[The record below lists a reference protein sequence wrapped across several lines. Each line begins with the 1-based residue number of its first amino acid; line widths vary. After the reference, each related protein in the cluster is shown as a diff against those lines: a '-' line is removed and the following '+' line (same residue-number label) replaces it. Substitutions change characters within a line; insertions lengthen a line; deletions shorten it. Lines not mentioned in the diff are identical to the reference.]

1 MAKEEKQYNFGGH
14 KFDAELYLQ
23 NLRDNADSFLQSK
36 TDWTPEQKEEWKHS
50 YTNFTNAL
58 QE

>member
-1 MAKEEKQYNFGGH
+1 MAKEEKQYNFGGY

-36 TDWTPEQKEEWKHS
+36 TDWTPEQKEEWKH
-50 YTNFTNAL
+50 
-58 QE
+58 